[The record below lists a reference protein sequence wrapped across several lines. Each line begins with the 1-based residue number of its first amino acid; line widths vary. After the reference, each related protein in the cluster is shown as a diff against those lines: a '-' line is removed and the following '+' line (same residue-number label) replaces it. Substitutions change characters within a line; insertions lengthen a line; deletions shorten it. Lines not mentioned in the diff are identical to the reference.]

1 MKYSFSFYKD
11 PLGTLRIKLPEE
23 VDMFSDFIE
32 QIALKEEADEF
43 INIIDKVIDG
53 THDEYEIFFNAP
65 TVVIGPHITSVS
77 LADILDEPPPDEYME
92 TEEFRKLIL
101 VWKERNFNH

>member
-1 MKYSFSFYKD
+1 MAHMMNTKY
-11 PLGTLRIKLPEE
+11 
-23 VDMFSDFIE
+23 
-32 QIALKEEADEF
+32 
-43 INIIDKVIDG
+43 
-53 THDEYEIFFNAP
+53 FFNAP

-92 TEEFRKLIL
+92 TDEFRKLIL